1 MVMMIPVGLLFQR
14 KENGIL
20 VPPTILFRGG
30 GNVEIVTVGLEPLLS
45 ENSVTPFSMTVVSF
59 ALLLL
64 QYTEICWIVTDGN
77 QSGFFTLKDEVD
89 VLLDES

>member
-1 MVMMIPVGLLFQR
+1 M
-14 KENGIL
+14 L
-20 VPPTILFRGG
+20 VPPAILSTVVGM
-30 GNVEIVTVGLEPLLS
+30 VEIVTVGLDPLVS
-45 ENSVTPFSMTVVSF
+45 ENNVTPFSTTVVSF

-64 QYTEICWIVTDGN
+64 QYTETCLIVTDGN